1 VKHRAEGRLQNCKKD
16 FCATDGETSWNLSP
30 EDRSTCYRLVYSCHE
45 TSVLMDLSSY
55 SKPDEAVITHLDW
68 IVSVDFDEQ
77 YLDAKATYTIKK
89 LRPDATRV
97 ILDTA
102 NLEIVGVQNVDGI
115 SLDFVLDLVVRNK
128 EHLGRRLEV
137 QFPEQQQD
145 KGDSVIITIMYQTTK
160 QCSALQWLPPSQTAG
175 KQFPYL
181 FTQCQAIHARSLV
194 PCQDRCGVKFTYNAV
209 VTVPKWST
217 ALMSALLEK
226 VESCVEDETKKL
238 YTWKQ
243 TVPISSYLLALAVGD
258 LAKKEISKRCA
269 IWSEPSIVDAAA
281 WEFSETEDFLA
292 AAEAITGS
300 EYVWGRYDL
309 LCLPPSFP
317 YGGMENPCLTFVTST
332 LLAGDKSLADV
343 VAHEIAHSWTGNL
356 VTNATWDHFWLNE
369 GWTTWLQR
377 KIMAHVKKNP
387 TYLDFD
393 AIEGRKSLI
402 DTITHEMPPEATSLV
417 LNIGDAD
424 PDDSYSTVAY
434 EKGFTFLL
442 YLERLVGTP
451 KYETFFK
458 AYIKRFSTKT
468 LTSEDFRDF
477 FMEQFNDNESVKEID
492 WDTWLY
498 GQGMPPVLPPL
509 DQSMARASTDMAS
522 VWVAVDR
529 YEKPPPAKDEMK
541 SWSSLQIVCFLD
553 ALQVETSSNPLQVST
568 LGAMNGLYHFA
579 DSKNSEILFRYCQL
593 AIASEDSSI
602 LPIAIRF
609 ITSQGRM
616 KFVRPLYKSLYRSD
630 FGKDLAVKT
639 FLNNQD
645 FYHPIATKMIAADLQ
660 VDMKWAPISLQ
671 SVNHLW
677 LIAGAAVIG
686 GIAVASFRKKI

>member
-1 VKHRAEGRLQNCKKD
+1 VLKTTLVTTTRIGSFVTVAQRQSY
-16 FCATDGETSWNLSP
+16 F
-30 EDRSTCYRLVYSCHE
+30 YRLVHSFHE
-45 TSVLMDLSSY
+45 TTNPMDLSSF
-55 SKPDEAVITHLDW
+55 SKPDEAVVTHLDW
-68 IVSVDFDEQ
+68 VLSVDFDEQ
-77 YLDAKATYTIKK
+77 RLDAKVTYTVKK
-89 LRPDATRV
+89 IRPDITRV

-102 NLEIVGVQNVDGI
+102 NLEIIGVQSTDGNP
-115 SLDFVLDLVVRNK
+115 LDFTLDLVVRNK
-128 EHLGRRLEV
+128 EHLGRQLEV
-137 QFPEQQQD
+137 QLPEQQQGE
-145 KGDSVIITIMYQTTK
+145 GDSVIIMIIYQTTT

-181 FTQCQAIHARSLV
+181 FTQCQAIHARSLL
-194 PCQDRCGVKFTYNAV
+194 PCQDRCGVKMTYNAV

-226 VESCVEDETKKL
+226 VENCAEDDSKKS

-243 TVPISSYLLALAVGD
+243 PVPISSYLLALAVGD
-258 LAKKEISKRCA
+258 LAKKEISNRCA
-269 IWSEPSIVDAAA
+269 IWSEPSIVEAAA

-292 AAEAITGS
+292 AAEAISGR

-377 KIMAHVKKNP
+377 KIMAHIKKNP
-387 TYLDFD
+387 MFLDFD

-402 DTITHEMPPEATSLV
+402 DTINHEMAPECTSLV

-424 PDDSYSTVAY
+424 PDDSYSKVAY
-434 EKGFTFLL
+434 EKGFTLLL
-442 YLERLVGTP
+442 YLERLVGTSEF
-451 KYETFFK
+451 ETFFR
-458 AYIKRFSTKT
+458 AYIERFATKT
-468 LTSEDFRDF
+468 LTSEDFRVF
-477 FMEQFNDNESVKEID
+477 FIEQFKGNEHLKEID
-492 WDTWLY
+492 WHAWLY
-498 GQGMPPVLPPL
+498 GRGMPPALPPL
-509 DQSMARASTDMAS
+509 DQSMAKESTNMAN
-522 VWVAVDR
+522 VWIAVDR
-529 YEKPPPAKDEMK
+529 DGRPPPSKDDMI

-553 ALQVETSSNPLQVST
+553 ALQLETSSKPLQVST
-568 LGAMNGLYHFA
+568 LGSMNGLYHFA

-593 AIASEDSSI
+593 SIASEDSNI
-602 LPIAIRF
+602 LPLAIRF
-609 ITSQGRM
+609 ITTQGRM
-616 KFVRPLYKSLYRSD
+616 KFVRPIYKSLYRSG

-645 FYHPIATKMIAADLQ
+645 FYHPIAAKMIASDLK
-660 VDMKWAPISLQ
+660 VARK
-671 SVNHLW
+671 SVPFPLLSANHW
-677 LIAGAAVIG
+677 GFIAGAAVVG
-686 GIAVASFRKKI
+686 GIAVAVFRKK